1 MPGVALLVF
10 REVLEA
16 ALIVS
21 IVCAAT
27 RGVPR
32 RGLFV
37 VGGIGLGVV
46 GALLVAFGAGFI
58 ANLAGG
64 AGQDVFNASVLLSAV
79 GMIGWHV
86 VWMSGHGGGMAKHM
100 QAVGGAVK
108 AGSRSLAVLLTVVAL
123 AVLREGSEVVL
134 FLYGMAAG
142 GIGAAGLALGIA
154 LGIGGGALMGF
165 ALYFGLLRI
174 PLKHFFSAT
183 NAMLMLLAAGLASSA
198 AGFLVQSDLLPAW
211 GAQVWDTSHFLS
223 DDSRIDGAR
232 YSLAATSRVQPI
244 GAAGVSASYGSQT
257 ATLTLAARG
266 RQIDA
271 PMFSPRIT
279 ASSALALGLALNL
292 PPAPARPD

>member
-46 GALLVAFGAGFI
+46 GALLVALGAGFI

-64 AGQDVFNASVLLSAV
+64 AGQDVFNAAVLLSAV
-79 GMIGWHV
+79 VMIGWHV
-86 VWMSGHGGGMAKHM
+86 VWMSAHGREMAPHM
-100 QAVGGAVK
+100 RAVGGAVK
-108 AGSRSLAVLLTVVAL
+108 AGSRSL

-223 DDSRIDGAR
+223 DDSVLGKTFGILIG
-232 YSLAATSRVQPI
+232 YKAAP
-244 GAAGVSASYGSQT
+244 AGIQVAFYLT
-257 ATLTLAARG
+257 TLALMVVGIRWQQ
-266 RQIDA
+266 R
-271 PMFSPRIT
+271 R
-279 ASSALALGLALNL
+279 ASSQSA
-292 PPAPARPD
+292 PPEFPQATVARPQH

>member
-37 VGGIGLGVV
+37 AGGIGLGVV
-46 GALLVAFGAGFI
+46 GALLVALGAGFI

-79 GMIGWHV
+79 VMIGWHV
-86 VWMSGHGGGMAKHM
+86 VWMSAHGREMAQHM

-223 DDSRIDGAR
+223 DDSVLGKTFGILIG
-232 YSLAATSRVQPI
+232 YKAAP
-244 GAAGVSASYGSQT
+244 AGIQVAFYLT
-257 ATLTLAARG
+257 TLALMVVGIRWQQ
-266 RQIDA
+266 R
-271 PMFSPRIT
+271 R
-279 ASSALALGLALNL
+279 ASSQSA
-292 PPAPARPD
+292 PPEFPQATVARPQH